1 MLSGEQLSVV
11 SCQLSVQGTKPQVQG
26 SRSKVQRPTRNSE
39 LETRNSKGF
48 TLIEIMVVV
57 FILGLLVTMVAP
69 KIMGRTDEAKRT
81 KAAADLRAIQQALNL
96 YKLDNGNYPTTE
108 QGLQALVTKPQ
119 TGVIPVK
126 WNPEGYIEKVQTD
139 PWGHSYLYL
148 SNGDRY
154 MLKSLGADGEE
165 GGEGKYADL
174 DSRDL

>member
-11 SCQLSVQGTKPQVQG
+11 RSKVQGPRSKVQ
-26 SRSKVQRPTRNSE
+26 SLRSKVQRPTRNSK

-81 KAAADLRAIQQALNL
+81 KASADLRAIQQALNL

-119 TGVIPVK
+119 TGIIPVK

-139 PWGHSYLYL
+139 PWGHPYLYL